1 MKFSHLKIIN
11 SSSSIQICVYH
22 LAAKSIFIFSYD
34 SDVRLHSEPLENISS
49 ECEVKGKEMNLLSNE
64 SMNWSERQRT
74 DKSIK
79 GHIQYVD

>member
-1 MKFSHLKIIN
+1 MQPNVKRISLF
-11 SSSSIQICVYH
+11 
-22 LAAKSIFIFSYD
+22 FSYD

-49 ECEVKGKEMNLLSNE
+49 KCEVKGKEMILLSNE

-79 GHIQYVD
+79 GQIQYVD